1 MQTTT
6 VRAARRGSRTGA
18 LAGLGLLAGVAAK
31 AADASGVAWLVDLG
45 SYPAAWVLAVALV
58 ARSAPSTRRA
68 AVGSAVFFAVMSVG
82 YYGFAVGVLGF
93 GLRVTLVLLGAWVAL
108 SVTAVPAFAAVV
120 RESCV
125 RRGVLPGVLLAGAA
139 ALALADRTL
148 WHLVVRPEGVPLHPV
163 QGVVSAVVAL
173 VVAGALPRHHRTR
186 VVALALLV
194 PAAVLATAAVDVL
207 YSVLP

>member
-6 VRAARRGSRTGA
+6 ARAARRGSRTGA

-31 AADASGVAWLVDLG
+31 AADASGVAWLADLG

-58 ARSAPSTRRA
+58 ARSAPSTGRA
-68 AVGSAVFFAVMSVG
+68 AVGSAVLFAVMSVG

-139 ALALADRTL
+139 SLALADRTL
-148 WHLVVRPEGVPLHPV
+148 WQLVVRPEGVPLHPV

-173 VVAGALPRHHRTR
+173 VVAGVLPRHHPTR

>member
-6 VRAARRGSRTGA
+6 ARAARRGSRTGA

-31 AADASGVAWLVDLG
+31 AADASGVAWLADLG

-58 ARSAPSTRRA
+58 ARSAPSTGRA

-173 VVAGALPRHHRTR
+173 VVAGLLPRHHRTR